1 MSRSDKK
8 EFFMNV
14 LESFKKFLLGQ
25 QAYSGFRM
33 TLGTLAPGV
42 LLVIFL
48 KQPADGISC
57 ALGAFC
63 ICLLDI
69 PAPLWRKHRHMLAGT
84 LVIGVVSALSILA
97 VPYVI
102 AFWAVLLMVCFLAGL
117 ATAYGLLPTSMGVS
131 AMLAVALMMSERSE
145 GADLW
150 SYLTWLVVGGLW
162 YTYFC
167 LITCRLFQQQMAR
180 RALAECMFAT
190 ADYLHTRSQC
200 YMPEIP
206 LEHCYRDMIAA
217 QVRVI
222 DAQQEARTLVLAN
235 MFVGRHLSDD
245 PNRIRLFNIL
255 TDLVDM
261 HDSVLAMQVNYES
274 LRGEFSKTDANDFM
288 RDLLRKISQQLTR
301 VAEALVTG
309 APLLF
314 HFSVK
319 AELRALEY
327 EVQRAANSP
336 VQSVLELAYL
346 RGRSISGM
354 MKKLVADLNSSS
366 NTSILPLDV
375 IEKKYFQ
382 PDTDL
387 PGFYWSIPGFRY
399 ALRLTL
405 AVALGMTIS
414 ELLGGH
420 SIWIVITIMLV
431 LRPGFG
437 LAQQR
442 NKHRLIGTM
451 LGCAALQLVL
461 WTVAKPSSLFWI
473 MAVSFLMV
481 FCFLRIKY
489 VISVFFATVAILLTY
504 HFIAPDQTLIGQRA
518 IDTLIGTV
526 IGGIAG
532 YVFPS
537 WEFELMAP
545 QIAALLKGCRRF
557 AVQVF
562 KSGFDE
568 VDYRLARRDALVA
581 LTALSASHQRMLLE
595 PIQRQVQ
602 AGEVAELVMQCNLLV
617 SEIAS
622 LAHVRRDQPAIA
634 ATSEFALARLQIDA
648 LLTASPGHD
657 QAASTRIHAPV
668 LVAMLTAA
676 QNMMRLSQAMALPG
690 MRNTLKAIRATM
702 PGASRF

>member
-1 MSRSDKK
+1 
-8 EFFMNV
+8 MNA
-14 LESFKKFLLGQ
+14 LESLKKFLFGQ

-33 TLGTLAPGV
+33 TLGTLLPGV
-42 LLVIFL
+42 LLVVFF
-48 KQPADGISC
+48 KQPAEGISC

-69 PAPLWRKHRHMLAGT
+69 PAPLWRKHRHMLTGT

-97 VPYVI
+97 IPYAS
-102 AFWAVLLMVCFLAGL
+102 AFWVVLLTVCFLAGL
-117 ATAYGLLPTSMGVS
+117 ATAYGFLPTSMGVS
-131 AMLAVALMMSERSE
+131 AMLAVALMMSEHSE

-150 SYLTWLVVGGLW
+150 SYLTWLLVGGLW

-167 LITCRLFQQQMAR
+167 LFTCRLFQQQMAR

-190 ADYLHTRSQC
+190 ADYLYTRSQC

-206 LEHCYRDMIAA
+206 LEQCYRDMIAA

-245 PNRIRLFNIL
+245 PGRIRLFNIL

-274 LRGEFSKTDANDFM
+274 LRGEFSQTDANDFM

-327 EVQRAANSP
+327 EVQRATDSP

-346 RGRSISGM
+346 RGRTISSM
-354 MKKLVADLNSSS
+354 MKKLVADLDSNS
-366 NTSILPLDV
+366 NTSILSLDV

-382 PDTDL
+382 PNTDL

-420 SIWIVITIMLV
+420 SIWIVVTIMLV

-442 NKHRLIGTM
+442 NRHRLIGTM

-473 MAVSFLMV
+473 MVVSFLMV
-481 FCFLRIKY
+481 FSFLRVKY
-489 VISVFFATVAILLTY
+489 VISVFFGTVAILLMY
-504 HFIAPDQTLIGQRA
+504 HFMAPAEALIGQRA

-526 IGGIAG
+526 IGGVAG

-537 WEFELMAP
+537 WEFQLLAP
-545 QIAALLKGCRRF
+545 QIASLLKGCRRF
-557 AVQVF
+557 AAQVF
-562 KSGFDE
+562 KPAFDE
-568 VDYRLARRDALVA
+568 VEYRLARRDALVA
-581 LTALSASHQRMLLE
+581 LTALSASHQRMLQE
-595 PIQRQVQ
+595 PVQRQLQ
-602 AGEVAELVMQCNLLV
+602 AVEVAELVMQCNLLV
-617 SEIAS
+617 SEVAS

-634 ATSEFALARLQIDA
+634 ATAEFAVACEQIDA
-648 LLTASPGHD
+648 LLTGSPGDEHPGSA
-657 QAASTRIHAPV
+657 QIHAPV

-676 QNMMRLSQAMALPG
+676 QNMMRLSQAMVLPG
-690 MRNTLKAIRATM
+690 MSSTLKAIRSTV